1 MKVEERKAI
10 PGRGHSTCKSNY
22 LTTVPQAWEII
33 CSNTMRT
40 NICSWNELIYFDRLH
55 LFSHQGYPES
65 KRMFIGIAAWYR
77 KVERNKG
84 RRGKRIE
91 KERKT
96 EQAERHRK
104 ILLVL
109 PQLFIFTSNHEKK
122 FLAPAL
128 ISFIMKWKK
137 NVQVKIK
144 YNRNCVSWICFSFL
158 S

>member
-22 LTTVPQAWEII
+22 LTIVPQAWEII
-33 CSNTMRT
+33 CSNTTRT

-55 LFSHQGYPES
+55 LFSHQGYSES

-91 KERKT
+91 KERVRQSTQT
-96 EQAERHRK
+96 ERADRASREAQKNPPCPSSTLHLYIK
-104 ILLVL
+104 
-109 PQLFIFTSNHEKK
+109 S
-122 FLAPAL
+122 
-128 ISFIMKWKK
+128 WKK
-137 NVQVKIK
+137 NFWHQH
-144 YNRNCVSWICFSFL
+144 
-158 S
+158 

>member
-33 CSNTMRT
+33 CSNTTRT

-55 LFSHQGYPES
+55 LFSHQGYPQS

-77 KVERNKG
+77 KVEKKQRKE
-84 RRGKRIE
+84 GKEDWKR
-91 KERKT
+91 ERKT

-109 PQLFIFTSNHEKK
+109 PQLFTFTSNHAKK

-137 NVQVKIK
+137 NV
-144 YNRNCVSWICFSFL
+144 
-158 S
+158 

>member
-55 LFSHQGYPES
+55 LFSHQGYPEN

-91 KERKT
+91 KERERQSKQRGT
-96 EQAERHRK
+96 EK
-104 ILLVL
+104 SSL
-109 PQLFIFTSNHEKK
+109 S
-122 FLAPAL
+122 FLNSSSL
-128 ISFIMKWKK
+128 HQIMKK
-137 NVQVKIK
+137 NVWHQH
-144 YNRNCVSWICFSFL
+144 
-158 S
+158 